1 MPDADWMAKARCRGR
16 DPEVFFVRGAAQ
28 SRRAVRICDRC
39 PVRSECL
46 DYALELRIDFGIWGG
61 MTERQRR
68 RLLRLADA
76 AGHPA
81 TAATG

>member
-1 MPDADWMAKARCRGR
+1 MAKARCRGR
-16 DPEVFFVRGAAQ
+16 DPEVFFVRGASQ
-28 SRRAVRICDRC
+28 SRRAVRICERC
-39 PVRSECL
+39 PVRPECL

-76 AGHPA
+76 AGHP
-81 TAATG
+81 THAATG